1 MKNTFYVVLCFNF
14 LIFTSCSAQQKEKKM
29 VPYSNHLKTSD
40 LIFLSGQIGKESSAD
55 NKIFKDE
62 VEATLQNITHVL
74 KDAGSSLDKVISVN
88 VYLKDMD
95 TFSEFNE
102 VYLNYFNAPYPTR
115 TCIGVND
122 LVLNA
127 NIEITIVAKN

>member
-1 MKNTFYVVLCFNF
+1 MKNIIYVALCFNF
-14 LIFTSCSAQQKEKKM
+14 FVFTSCSAQQKDNKI

-40 LIFLSGQIGKESSAD
+40 LIFLSGQIGKESSVD
-55 NKIFKDE
+55 IKIFKDE

-74 KDAGSSLDKVISVN
+74 KDAGSSLDKIISVT
-88 VYLKDMD
+88 VYLKDMNR
-95 TFSEFNE
+95 FSEFNE

-127 NIEITIVAKN
+127 NIEITVVAKN